1 MDETPEPPPPEVPFQ
16 AIIEQSLAGIYV
28 MQDERF
34 VYSNATWAGIVGYS
48 PQELVG
54 MHLRDLVAPDFLDTV
69 LERYYQ
75 RLSGEVHSMR
85 FVTRGVHR
93 DGRIV
98 PIEIHGSRMMF
109 RGRPA
114 VGGVGIDITER
125 VAREDE
131 LRRSRE
137 QLQELTA
144 YTHRKL
150 EDQRIGIA
158 RDVHDRLGGS
168 LTAMKMDATRILR
181 RVQGDEVR
189 GLTQGLIALTQDTI
203 ESVKTISESLRPSV
217 LDHVGL
223 AVAMARELELFSA
236 RAGVLHVLGGEG
248 DSMRLS
254 PKRAMAVYRIFQE
267 GLTNVAR
274 HARATRV
281 EVHLSEEGGYFV
293 LRLHDDGRG
302 FTPSMLDRGSLG
314 LLSMTERAREAGGQ
328 LDIAS
333 APGQGTQLVLRVPL
347 L

>member
-1 MDETPEPPPPEVPFQ
+1 M
-16 AIIEQSLAGIYV
+16 IEQSLAGIYV

-34 VYSNATWAGIVGYS
+34 VYSNATWAGIVGYT

-54 MHLRDLVAPDFLDTV
+54 MHLRDLVAPDFLQTV
-69 LERYYQ
+69 LDRYYQ

-125 VAREDE
+125 VAREEE

-144 YTHRKL
+144 YTNRKL
-150 EDQRIGIA
+150 EDQRLTIA
-158 RDVHDRLGGS
+158 RDVHDQLGGS

-181 RVQGDEVR
+181 RVQGDELR
-189 GLTQGLIALTQDTI
+189 GLTQGLIDLTQNTI
-203 ESVKTISESLRPSV
+203 DSVKAISESLRPSV

-223 AVAMARELELFSA
+223 AVAIRRELEAFTA
-236 RAGVLHVLGGEG
+236 RAGTRHSLSGEG
-248 DSMRLS
+248 SPMRLS

-281 EVHLSEEGGYFV
+281 EVQLAEDKEHVV
-293 LRLHDDGRG
+293 LRLQDDGRG

-328 LDIAS
+328 LDIVS
-333 APGQGTQLVLRVPL
+333 APGQGTLLVLRVPL